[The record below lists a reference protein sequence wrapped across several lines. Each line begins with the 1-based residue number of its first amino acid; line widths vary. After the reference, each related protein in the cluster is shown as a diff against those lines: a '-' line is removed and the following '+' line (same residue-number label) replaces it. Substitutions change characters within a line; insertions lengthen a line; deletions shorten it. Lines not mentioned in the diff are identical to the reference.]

1 MFLSQTP
8 GPISC
13 EPPPDGLTAPGPALP
28 GPGVPGPDAPEL
40 PGPEGP
46 ELPGVEEPELPG
58 PEAPGLPGPT
68 VPDPCPEG
76 WEADGAACVAD
87 GTGCTMAAVS

>member
-46 ELPGVEEPELPG
+46 ELPGVE
-58 PEAPGLPGPT
+58 AIY
-68 VPDPCPEG
+68 D
-76 WEADGAACVAD
+76 AAGRKLARLQRGVNVLRLTD
-87 GTGCTMAAVS
+87 GTVRKLIVK